1 VVVVMRVVRVMV
13 VRVMVMRRRR
23 RRRRRATFSNFLV
36 VVREDEGL
44 VPFLLPARAHH
55 ILVRNTF

>member
-1 VVVVMRVVRVMV
+1 MVVRVVRVMV
-13 VRVMVMRRRR
+13 MR